1 MSLNPFDAGPRAN
14 SPFASFAPPPPFHPS
29 SGMKVPSSQSMLTRI
44 GEIVS
49 QETGKTLSESAL
61 AEIEALLRAPGGE
74 SHGTPFSLRGQV
86 LISESTYERCKEF
99 VETSDVMDIH
109 VKGKPKP
116 VSLREVIS
124 IPSLNL
130 KVPRQ
135 EIRRS
140 HRVEVRLPFTFQR
153 ILNGKIGRAHV

>member
-1 MSLNPFDAGPRAN
+1 
-14 SPFASFAPPPPFHPS
+14 
-29 SGMKVPSSQSMLTRI
+29 MLKRI